1 MDHKKIWYFISMKD
15 VKAHIPKFCIFGTYI
30 EFSSN
35 FDAVSF
41 FKLIAMRAS
50 SGLISSISYGFRD
63 KLNRKGPT
71 KTKFQN
77 FNFRIFHPI

>member
-1 MDHKKIWYFISMKD
+1 MDHKKIWYLISMKD

-50 SGLISSISYGFRD
+50 SVMWTDF
-63 KLNRKGPT
+63 LNLLW
-71 KTKFQN
+71 FQ
-77 FNFRIFHPI
+77 R